1 MANTTEIEEYLAQLF
16 SSKIIIIPTTKNR
29 ETKLLLGIDD
39 EGLEVV
45 VRALKPKHYHQGPVP
60 DDNPNFSGNVW
71 KFYITAYDEDF
82 YVKIKEVDFS
92 TEKPT
97 SRVLSC
103 HIEHIEKYIGGQ
115 E

>member
-1 MANTTEIEEYLAQLF
+1 MANKDEIEQYLAQLF
-16 SSKIIIIPTTKNR
+16 SSKIIIIPTPKNR
-29 ETKLLLGIDD
+29 ATKHLLGIDD

-45 VRALKPKHYHQGPVP
+45 VKSLKPKHYHQGPVP
-60 DDNPNFSGNVW
+60 DDNPKFSGNVW
-71 KFYITAYDEDF
+71 KFYITVDEDDF

-92 TEKPT
+92 TGKPT